1 MNEPNGPT
9 TWNDCKTYANLV
21 IPEIRKNTDAIIL
34 VGSTQWSSNLNAVM
48 QSPLEGYDNIMYT
61 YHFYAA
67 THYSTSVLANAYDKG
82 LPVFV
87 SEHGGM
93 DSSGDGDINYTNIES
108 WYHVLDSRNI
118 SYVAW
123 NLSNSKGTSSI
134 LKQFTTSLT
143 DFSDNALKEWGIY
156 YKNHVRERFNF
167 PDLYD
172 KNNQ

>member
-1 MNEPNGPT
+1 MNGLTIESINLTGFSKKAYKDK
-9 TWNDCKTYANLV
+9 NNTYWSNSLFKLSGFYLISV
-21 IPEIRKNTDAIIL
+21 GNIL
-34 VGSTQWSSNLNAVM
+34 IGDSSSYIYLC
-48 QSPLEGYDNIMYT
+48 
-61 YHFYAA
+61 
-67 THYSTSVLANAYDKG
+67 
-82 LPVFV
+82 
-87 SEHGGM
+87 
-93 DSSGDGDINYTNIES
+93 SGDGDINYTNIES